1 MTDNNTLAPTDAEIL
16 DTATDFRSQHM
27 HGGTTFDAF
36 DEIGFARAV
45 LAAKWGTHAPASSE
59 PAAVLA
65 GMEPVAWLIV
75 RSAFRASPD
84 GQDAEGNEWLEEAQ
98 SPEEP
103 GAFAVF
109 TAAQAQDACNW
120 SLMDEDNGVW
130 ESACGEAWTFID
142 GGPQDNNVRF
152 CQGCGKPVA
161 IAAQK
166 GDAA

>member
-16 DTATDFRSQHM
+16 ALNAGEVHFSESPSKYPAA
-27 HGGTTFDAF
+27 GFGTQYHA
-36 DEIGFARAV
+36 GAPGVLSFARAV

-84 GQDAEGNEWLEEAQ
+84 GQDAEGSEWLEEAQ

-109 TAAQAQDACNW
+109 TAAQAQDA
-120 SLMDEDNGVW
+120 LKEIG
-130 ESACGEAWTFID
+130 
-142 GGPQDNNVRF
+142 
-152 CQGCGKPVA
+152 A
-161 IAAQK
+161 IAAQE
-166 GDAA
+166 GGAA